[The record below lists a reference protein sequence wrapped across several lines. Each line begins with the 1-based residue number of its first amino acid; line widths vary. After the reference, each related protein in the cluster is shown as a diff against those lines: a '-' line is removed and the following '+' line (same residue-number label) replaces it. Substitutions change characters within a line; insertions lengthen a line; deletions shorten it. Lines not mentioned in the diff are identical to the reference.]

1 MISNDMQ
8 LSKKIASLL
17 LRQKKTLS
25 AAESCTGGL
34 LAHTLTNIP
43 GSSAFFHLGI
53 IAYDD
58 AAKAKLLKVPT
69 RTLGVH
75 GAVSQPAA
83 RLMAQNVRH
92 ILKTDL
98 GVGITG
104 IAGPWGGSRAKPV
117 GLTYIAV
124 SDGRM
129 TVCRKFHFHG
139 TRASNKSRAVQA
151 ALRLILSFL

>member
-1 MISNDMQ
+1 MQ

-17 LRQKKTLS
+17 IRQKKTLS

-58 AAKAKLLKVPT
+58 AAKVKLLKIPT
-69 RTLGVH
+69 KTLGVH
-75 GAVSQPAA
+75 GAVSRPVA
-83 RLMAQNVRH
+83 RLMAQNVRN
-92 ILKTDL
+92 ILKTNL

-104 IAGPWGGSRAKPV
+104 IAGPGGASKSKPI
-117 GLTYIAV
+117 GLTHIAV
-124 SDGRM
+124 SDGKT
-129 TVCRKFHFHG
+129 TVCREFRFHG
-139 TRASNKSRAVQA
+139 TRASNKSKAVQA
-151 ALRLILSFL
+151 ALRLVLTLLTKN

>member
-1 MISNDMQ
+1 MQ

-17 LRQKKTLS
+17 IRQKKTLS
-25 AAESCTGGL
+25 VAESCTGGL

-53 IAYDD
+53 IAYDN
-58 AAKAKLLKVPT
+58 AAKVKLLKIPAK
-69 RTLGVH
+69 TLSVH
-75 GAVSQPAA
+75 GAVSQPAT

-98 GVGITG
+98 GLGITG
-104 IAGPWGGSRAKPV
+104 IAGPGGASKAKPV
-117 GLTYIAV
+117 GLTHIAI
-124 SDGRM
+124 SDGKT
-129 TVCRKFHFHG
+129 TVYREFRFHG
-139 TRASNKSRAVQA
+139 TRASNKSRTVQA

>member
-1 MISNDMQ
+1 MR
-8 LSKKIASLL
+8 LSRKIASLL

-58 AAKAKLLKVPT
+58 AAKIKLLKVPAK
-69 RTLGVH
+69 TLGVH
-75 GAVSQPAA
+75 GAVSHPAA
-83 RLMAQNVRH
+83 RLMAQNVRK

-104 IAGPWGGSRAKPV
+104 IAGPSGGNKAKPV

-124 SDGRM
+124 SDGKT
-129 TVCRKFHFHG
+129 TVCRAFRFHG
-139 TRASNKSRAVQA
+139 TRVNNKNRAVRA
-151 ALRLILSFL
+151 ALRLVLKKVKR

>member
-1 MISNDMQ
+1 MR
-8 LSKKIASLL
+8 LSKKIATLL

-53 IAYDD
+53 IAYDN
-58 AAKAKLLKVPT
+58 AAKVKLLKIPAKT
-69 RTLGVH
+69 MGVH
-75 GAVSQPAA
+75 GAVSEPAA
-83 RLMAQNVRH
+83 RLMAKNVRK

-104 IAGPWGGSRAKPV
+104 IAGPSGASKTKPV
-117 GLTYIAV
+117 GLTHIAV
-124 SDGRM
+124 SDGKT
-129 TVCRKFHFHG
+129 TVCEEFRFHG
-139 TRASNKSRAVQA
+139 NRLSNKNKAVQA
-151 ALRLILSFL
+151 ALRLILKKVKG